1 MRMRSRRR
9 GLVVWSA
16 SGRDAGRYGA
26 GRYGA
31 GRYGA
36 GRYGGGGYGAGRTG
50 AARPTRAR
58 RIHRGL
64 RTGTVLAIIGVVWL
78 VRIIRARWRPVLVVS
93 GGLLTLVGFFVLSD
107 NNAVFYGGLL
117 VFLFGLLKGTGRPH
131 CQSANQL
138 AGARW
143 RA

>member
-1 MRMRSRRR
+1 MRMRPRRR
-9 GLVVWSA
+9 YVVVWSA
-16 SGRDAGRYGA
+16 SGRN
-26 GRYGA
+26 
-31 GRYGA
+31 A
-36 GRYGGGGYGAGRTG
+36 GRYGGGRYGADRYRAGRYGAGRTG

-58 RIHRGL
+58 RIRRGL
-64 RTGTVLAIIGVVWL
+64 RIGTVLAVIGVAWL
-78 VRIIRARWRPVLVVS
+78 VRIIRARWRPVVVVS

-107 NNAVFYGGLL
+107 NYAVFYGGLL
-117 VFLFGLLKGTGRPH
+117 VLLFGLLKGTGRPH

>member
-9 GLVVWSA
+9 NLVVWSA
-16 SGRDAGRYGA
+16 SGRDAGRY
-26 GRYGA
+26 RV
-31 GRYGA
+31 
-36 GRYGGGGYGAGRTG
+36 
-50 AARPTRAR
+50 ARPVRGR
-58 RIHRGL
+58 RIRRGL
-64 RTGTVLAIIGVVWL
+64 RIGTVLTVIGVVWL
-78 VRIIRARWRPVLVVS
+78 VRMICAHWRPVLVGS
-93 GGLLTLVGFFVLSD
+93 GGALIVLGFFVLSD
-107 NNAVFYGGLL
+107 NVVFYVGLL